1 MENKREGERLRNWKL
16 KRERERGGSSERY
29 EAIGK
34 ERKKDRDIAI

>member
-1 MENKREGERLRNWKL
+1 MENKREGERLRNLKL
-16 KRERERGGSSERY
+16 KRERGGSSERY